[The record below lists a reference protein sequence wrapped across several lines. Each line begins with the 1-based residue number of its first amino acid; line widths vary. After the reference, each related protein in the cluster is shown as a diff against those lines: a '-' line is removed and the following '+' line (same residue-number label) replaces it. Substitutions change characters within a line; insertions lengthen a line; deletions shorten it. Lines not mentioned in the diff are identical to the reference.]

1 MILAALLFAASA
13 PQSVAQAERAF
24 AAQAQRDGQWAAFRA
39 FAAPDAILYAPDRRN
54 AQQMLANQPEPAA
67 TLQWRPARTLT
78 ACDGTLAYSTGPWTR
93 SDGKSGGFGTIWRHD
108 AANGWSWIY
117 DGGHDGGPMAAAPAG
132 TVETT
137 AACAAPTTAG
147 GIPADVAGPVIF
159 PVAQLRTPAL
169 PDMIEASD
177 GPLPTQLRLGPA
189 TGQGASTDHSL
200 RWRINPVLG
209 GKPGA
214 HLLRVWQ
221 WDGFRF
227 GLAVFDLST

>member
-1 MILAALLFAASA
+1 VILAALLFAASA
-13 PQSVAQAERAF
+13 SQSVAQAERAF
-24 AAQAQRDGQWAAFRA
+24 AAQAQQDGQWAAFRA
-39 FAAPDAILYAPDRRN
+39 FAASDAILYAPDRRN

-67 TLQWRPARTLT
+67 TLQWRPARTIT

-93 SDGKSGGFGTIWRHD
+93 SDGKAGGFGTIWRHD
-108 AANGWSWIY
+108 AGGWAWIY
-117 DGGHDGGPMAAAPAG
+117 DGGHDGGPMASAPAG

-147 GIPADVAGPVIF
+147 GLPADVAGPVIF
-159 PVAQLRTPAL
+159 PTAQLRTPAL

-177 GPLPTQLRLGPA
+177 GPLPAQLRLGPA
-189 TGQGASTDHSL
+189 TGQGASADHSL

-214 HLLRVWQ
+214 HLLRLWQ

-227 GLAVFDLST
+227 SLAVFDLTS